1 MHIANARPLP
11 DPTPISQPYWDA
23 CRHHQLDLQQCAD
36 CGSYRFPPGYMCPS
50 CASMALRWQRVSGRG
65 RVHAYTVVHR
75 PPHPAFAKDA
85 PYVVALIELAEG
97 AVLMS
102 NVVGCEP
109 ADVQVGQRV
118 RATWEPLD
126 DGRHLLL
133 FAPESAGS

>member
-23 CRHHQLDLQQCAD
+23 CRHHQLELQQCVD
-36 CGSYRFPPGYMCPS
+36 CGCFRFPPGYMCPS

-97 AVLMS
+97 VVLMS
-102 NVVGCEP
+102 NVVGCPAEQVRVGMPVQVTFDDVSADIALPKFEP
-109 ADVQVGQRV
+109 A
-118 RATWEPLD
+118 AE
-126 DGRHLLL
+126 
-133 FAPESAGS
+133 